1 MPVLFPGIAESL
13 NVRLLASG
21 CVEVDSWWSET
32 DLIRKMWRLYRC
44 SEEGASLHVGAERY
58 PLPKDRIVIVPA
70 GIDFE
75 AVVEHPVQQFY
86 IHFEFVGW
94 PAKVA
99 REVVPAPV
107 ALSSDPLR
115 DNLAAQLRKD
125 TLDASEIDPILASRL
140 KALVHL
146 SIADVL
152 KNISGDRARSFLRI
166 TESQQELLAALHYI
180 DKHLDQP
187 LNNAS
192 LADIALTSES
202 LFIQRFRDVTGQTPS
217 RYVRDRRLRRAAEL
231 LVSTDNTID
240 QIAESCGFAN
250 RYYFTRVFSQ
260 RMGCPPARYRTDR
273 PYLGKQ
279 DA

>member
-32 DLIRKMWRLYRC
+32 DLIRKIWRLYRC

-75 AVVEHPVQQFY
+75 AVVEYPVQQFY

-94 PAKVA
+94 PARVA
-99 REVVPAPV
+99 SEVVPAPV

-115 DNLAAQLRKD
+115 DNLAVQLRKD
-125 TLDASEIDPILASRL
+125 TLDASEIEPILASRL

-187 LNNAS
+187 LNNAR

-202 LFIQRFRDVTGQTPS
+202 LFIQRFRDATGQTPS